1 MKVIS
6 RLRDLKMSISAT
18 SVHIYFVYMNE
29 ASQVTD
35 MLSMIGTQDL
45 PFKGRL
51 VTVEK
56 LNSLQEECSILV
68 MTMMSRDHHNKHSSV
83 LVYTQCPQLLKKFKG
98 NPSI

>member
-35 MLSMIGTQDL
+35 MLSMIGTQDS

-68 MTMMSRDHHNKHSSV
+68 MTILSHAHHSKHSSV
-83 LVYTQCPQLLKKFKG
+83 LIYIQCRCVLKRFLVK
-98 NPSI
+98 S